1 MSQPK
6 PKSHIEIAL
15 ESIKVFLNDGTLDV
29 SELNFLLGLAL
40 RDQQI
45 DADEKRVLKSIFVQA
60 EKSGLAP
67 AVRARIEEVKLKH
80 GLGD

>member
-1 MSQPK
+1 MTQPK

-29 SELNFLLGLAL
+29 AELDVLMGLAL

-45 DADEKRVLKSIFVQA
+45 DADEKRVLLNIFRQA
-60 EKSGLAP
+60 ELGELAP
-67 AVRARIEEVKLKH
+67 TVRARIEEVKLKH
-80 GLGD
+80 GLV

>member
-1 MSQPK
+1 MTQIK

-29 SELNFLLGLAL
+29 AELNFLLGLAM

-45 DADEKRVLKSIFVQA
+45 DADEKRVLLSIFAQA

-67 AVRARIEEVKLKH
+67 AVAARIAEVKLKH
-80 GLGD
+80 GLG